1 MVFVNSHHFSNE
13 DHVELDLH
21 KSLTMLVGDKH
32 AVLCFCFLILRIKPS
47 VFTPEFNVDQVNLPL
62 VWIQFLVYS
71 KLLKI

>member
-1 MVFVNSHHFSNE
+1 
-13 DHVELDLH
+13 
-21 KSLTMLVGDKH
+21 
-32 AVLCFCFLILRIKPS
+32 VLCFCFLILRIKPS